1 MEQSRIADKNTPY
14 WWEAAPVKPLPRQP
28 LAKKLDVAI
37 IGAGYA
43 GLSAGLVLARDGRS
57 VAAFD
62 AMNPGEG
69 ASSRNGGITSGSI
82 RPDYATITRRFGEDK
97 AIAIEAEGKIA
108 REFLYDFI
116 RTEGLDCD
124 FNLVGQFKGVIG
136 FDQYEKTARSAETLA
151 KRLGIETYAVPY
163 TEQRNYIGTDFY
175 RGGMVRMD
183 IGGLHP
189 AKFHA
194 ELLRVA
200 LASGLTV
207 HSGTRVTS
215 IEKDGAEFR
224 VATSAGTVQARQ
236 VLVCTDG
243 YTDAAVP
250 YLRRRLVPVR
260 SRIIVTEELAPDVM
274 ARLMP
279 KQMMMTEGR
288 QLGYYYRPT
297 PDGKR
302 ILLGGRDSSRAGDP
316 DGPKLVLRNGLVNL
330 FPNWK
335 TSVCRTPGSAMS
347 RCTATCCPASS
358 KRTASSMP
366 RDSAVPGSSGHPGWA
381 CTRRTGCSAIGKRR
395 APRST
400 SDRRPSFRFTTAT
413 HGSCRPSF
421 KAIAS
426 RTKSPCTVPAAE
438 KTSGIRPSAGAGSSP
453 PQKLVAPTK
462 DVTAAWRKTL
472 FSTATAPLVDT
483 CCFSSFASLS

>member
-1 MEQSRIADKNTPY
+1 MEEPRIADKNTPY
-14 WWEAAPVKPLPRQP
+14 WWEAAPVKPLPQQP
-28 LAKKLDVAI
+28 LAKMVDVAI
-37 IGAGYA
+37 VGAGYA
-43 GLSAGLVLARDGRS
+43 GLSAGLVLAREGRS

-62 AMNPGEG
+62 AMTPGEG

-124 FNLVGQFKGVIG
+124 FRLVGQFKGVIG
-136 FDQYEKTARSAETLA
+136 FDQYEKTARSAEVLA
-151 KRLGIETYAVPY
+151 KRLGIKSYAVPY
-163 TEQRNYIGTDFY
+163 GEQRNYIGTDFY

-215 IEKDGAEFR
+215 IERDGSEFR
-224 VATSAGTVQARQ
+224 VMTSAGTVQARQ

-243 YTDAAVP
+243 YTDGAVP
-250 YLRRRLVPVR
+250 FLRRRLVPVR
-260 SRIIVTEELAPDVM
+260 SRIIVTEELAPEVI

-279 KQMMMTEGR
+279 KQMMMIEGR
-288 QLGYYYRPT
+288 QLGFYYRPT

-316 DGPKLVLRNGLVNL
+316 DGPKLFLRKGLVNL
-330 FPNWK
+330 FPELEKVRLSHTWFGNVAMNRDMLPRIFEK
-335 TSVCRTPGSAMS
+335 DGVVYATGFCGSGVVWAPWVGTRAAHKLLGHS
-347 RCTATCCPASS
+347 AEA
-358 KRTASSMP
+358 RTAFDFRPPAFIPLYSGNPWFMP
-366 RDSAVPGSSGHPGWA
+366 
-381 CTRRTGCSAIGKRR
+381 AIIQGYRIQ
-395 APRST
+395 
-400 SDRRPSFRFTTAT
+400 DRIALYR
-413 HGSCRPSF
+413 
-421 KAIAS
+421 AS
-426 RTKSPCTVPAAE
+426 R
-438 KTSGIRPSAGAGSSP
+438 
-453 PQKLVAPTK
+453 
-462 DVTAAWRKTL
+462 
-472 FSTATAPLVDT
+472 
-483 CCFSSFASLS
+483 